1 MGNVHRNAT
10 AKVVLTHNGKA
21 SGDRVL
27 IGVYV
32 SIRLGNKKKKQRSS
46 ASRLLS
52 IVFEAR
58 SSLSSLSLFSRAR
71 CDHIYIP
78 KPRSYKKFIDTSHN
92 RYMIRT
98 HPTTS
103 FVPRSVGR
111 DYNAWY
117 NIY

>member
-32 SIRLGNKKKKQRSS
+32 SIRLGNKRKKQRSS

-58 SSLSSLSLFSRAR
+58 SSLSSLSLSSLGPGVT
-71 CDHIYIP
+71 IYI
-78 KPRSYKKFIDTSHN
+78 
-92 RYMIRT
+92 RYT
-98 HPTTS
+98 
-103 FVPRSVGR
+103 
-111 DYNAWY
+111 
-117 NIY
+117 